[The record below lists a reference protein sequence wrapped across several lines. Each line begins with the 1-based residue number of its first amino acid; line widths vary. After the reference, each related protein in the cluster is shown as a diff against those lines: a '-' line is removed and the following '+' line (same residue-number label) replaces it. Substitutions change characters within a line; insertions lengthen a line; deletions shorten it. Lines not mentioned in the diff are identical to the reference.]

1 MKAIKLCTKI
11 GGNNLPKVKFAN
23 FGDKFRE
30 KELAE
35 EKIYFD
41 KQESKYLIK

>member
-1 MKAIKLCTKI
+1 MKAIKLSAKI
-11 GGNNLPKVKFAN
+11 VKNNPLKFNIAR
-23 FGDKFRE
+23 FGDKFKE

-41 KQESKYLIK
+41 KQESNSFLK